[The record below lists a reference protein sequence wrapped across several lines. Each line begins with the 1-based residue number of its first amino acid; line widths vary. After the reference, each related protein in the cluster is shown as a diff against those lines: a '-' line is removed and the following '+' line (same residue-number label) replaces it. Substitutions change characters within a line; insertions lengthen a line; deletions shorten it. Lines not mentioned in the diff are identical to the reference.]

1 MPVTGQ
7 DLQFVPQRGPLLSP
21 VGPTH
26 CAYTHTA
33 GWRGWVRLGGWCK
46 FQDDIYQQSRITG
59 LLVEQLRRLTQ
70 SQTEAE
76 PVCSGSPCK
85 ISKFTKKWLF
95 EPLNSMKCNTH
106 TYTRNMTQWSHT
118 LYDPLRNSHEN
129 GRRAPFTPTV
139 RQQCQT
145 TTKNKATVDIR
156 LRLRCAI

>member
-1 MPVTGQ
+1 VPVTGQ

-106 TYTRNMTQWSHT
+106 THT
-118 LYDPLRNSHEN
+118 PGIWPSGHIPFTIHCVTPMRMGVARPLRRLSDSS
-129 GRRAPFTPTV
+129 AKQQQKT
-139 RQQCQT
+139 RQP
-145 TTKNKATVDIR
+145 
-156 LRLRCAI
+156 